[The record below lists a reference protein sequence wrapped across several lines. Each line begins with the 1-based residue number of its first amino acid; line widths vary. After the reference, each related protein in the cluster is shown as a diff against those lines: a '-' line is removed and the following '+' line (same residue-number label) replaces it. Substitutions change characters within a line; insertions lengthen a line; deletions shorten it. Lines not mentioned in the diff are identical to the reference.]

1 MTALYF
7 LPTAR
12 CCHHPRHR
20 RDCIGQLMTSIRPK
34 TLFWC
39 NSLYAVWH
47 TLNRLSN
54 RSTMKAWYLQSYKD
68 GCLLWLFLHLCKTL
82 LKLCQSD
89 CRFWLL
95 LRPNVCLLSTELW
108 RFFRFYALGSFRN
121 RLNALLLICAAQN
134 ISMALCCD
142 FAGLICFIL
151 TFSVNVEVCS
161 DSKKVN

>member
-34 TLFWC
+34 SLFWC

-68 GCLLWLFLHLCKTL
+68 GCLYACSSISAKHFWSSVRVTAGSGSYSDRMFAYSAQSCGGSSVSTHLG
-82 LKLCQSD
+82 
-89 CRFWLL
+89 
-95 LRPNVCLLSTELW
+95 
-108 RFFRFYALGSFRN
+108 A
-121 RLNALLLICAAQN
+121 LNALLLICAAQN

-151 TFSVNVEVCS
+151 TFSVNLEVCS